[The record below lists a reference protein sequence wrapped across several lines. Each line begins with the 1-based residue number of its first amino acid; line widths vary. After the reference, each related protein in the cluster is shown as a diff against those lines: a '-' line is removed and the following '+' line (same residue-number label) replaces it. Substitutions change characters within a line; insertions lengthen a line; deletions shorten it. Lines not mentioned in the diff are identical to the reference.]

1 MKIFWK
7 IKYFTFSRPHTYT
20 MESQIAK
27 TKLTARLLVE
37 VFSQD
42 IGRIQL
48 GVGHDGVLEHDGRVL
63 PASPRPFMV
72 IKFKKNPALEF
83 KTYLALTDTWNSVKS
98 KVKKFSES
106 DGLCVVCFEPQETTS
121 YAHSCPTCCEIT
133 CQPCLTTVNKT
144 TCPVCRSCLLA
155 EQHALYKTE
164 CKH

>member
-7 IKYFTFSRPHTYT
+7 IYKFTFSRPHTYT

-37 VFSQD
+37 VFSEID
-42 IGRIQL
+42 SIGLRAGHE
-48 GVGHDGVLEHDGRVL
+48 GVVAPDGSVL
-63 PASPRPFMV
+63 PASPYPFMV

-98 KVKKFSES
+98 KVKKLSES
-106 DGLCVVCFEPQETTS
+106 DGLCVVCFEPENTTN
-121 YAHSCPTCCEIT
+121 YAHTCPTCCEIT
-133 CQPCLTTVNKT
+133 CQPCIITVNKI

-155 EQHALYKTE
+155 AQHALDKTE